1 MTKLI
6 GTNPNQ
12 VPSNA
17 DLGSAAFLDQKDFL
31 LSRGSSLSEI
41 DAVIVDAAVQ
51 VLVYDTTLDSDGG
64 EWRKRTEHTSWYNE
78 KLNTVTRGSRREFP
92 QVAIIVVSA
101 GQISIHDAD
110 DPTLP
115 MWMIFEGT
123 SYITW
128 ATASS
133 TLSRHRCAMVNGI
146 LGQVTNDGGTLMNF
160 VLDEV
165 TLMYNSETY
174 GLTSDNHSG
183 NKIEDRNRPSD
194 FTSSVGRSIKLC
206 YWSMNDIAM
215 IVRPNAKV
223 DVRTGLPI
231 PTIAVAT
238 DQGVSVIVDIIGN
251 SSYTALVYDIEAS
264 DNADSIETIDFLGP
278 DKITFYNSNHYSQ
291 SVFDIPTKDITVG
304 GSIHSGSEY
313 RYSGHAAITSGV
325 RAIETSNG
333 GGSVGESANDGHTLM
348 CGGNVGLSQFYRNP
362 SKPTNAMVAHTT
374 RKYATGWMHGDIKCA
389 TMCEIEPEITGR
401 NLISNSTFSGQTTG
415 WTNYLATISS
425 VNNKLRVDRV
435 TNTHNH
441 GNWAQH
447 KLDCDIGRTYYV
459 TMGIHG
465 ITNCSSLIRIGLG
478 LNAPWSWIFSQSPPG
493 GTYTFS
499 FVATQTTH
507 YLLLGQSS
515 PSANTN
521 STIDYDDVYVYEGV
535 RDRSNTGSDLQQFG
549 LLQTV
554 PVASGA
560 DLRAYTGFTP
570 GNYNGRRLER
580 PYNADLNVGTGDYT
594 IAFWCNDIGTG
605 SDLMGLGKRGVD
617 LSWNLYHDAGGG
629 LRMHVSSNGT
639 GYTSIFETQFNGYI
653 DRWTHVVITKIG
665 AFYSMY
671 VDGRERVSAIY
682 ADTLYNTSKPFM
694 IGAGTTNNTINSDA
708 KFALLRISKTGAT
721 AAQIEKMYRDEK
733 ALFEKDAKASIYG
746 TSNAISEMA
755 YDDSTE
761 TLHIGTS
768 SGRSSFQGLRRV
780 DNTVDAITT
789 SISAVSGYIAE
800 E

>member
-1 MTKLI
+1 MSKLI

-17 DLGSAAFLDQKDFL
+17 DLGSAAFLDQKDIL
-31 LSRGSSLSEI
+31 LSRGSSLSAIEG
-41 DAVIVDAAVQ
+41 VIVDSAVQ

-64 EWRKRTEHTSWYNE
+64 AWRKRTQHTSWYKE
-78 KLNTVTRGSRREFP
+78 KLNTATRGSRREFP

-101 GQISIHDAD
+101 TQIAIHDAD

-115 MWMIFEGT
+115 MWMIFPGT

-128 ATASS
+128 ATSS
-133 TLSRHRCAMVNGI
+133 SSLTRNRCAMVNGI

-165 TLMYNSETY
+165 TLMYNSDTY
-174 GLTSDNHSG
+174 GLTSNNHSG
-183 NKIEDRNRPSD
+183 NKIEDRNRPSA
-194 FTSSVGRSIKLC
+194 FTSTVGRSIKLC
-206 YWSMNDIAM
+206 FWNMNDIAM

-238 DQGVSVIVDIIGN
+238 DAGVSVIVDIIGN
-251 SSYTALVYDIEAS
+251 SGYSALVYDIEAGDNS
-264 DNADSIETIDFLGP
+264 DNIESIDFLGP

-291 SVFDIPTKDITVG
+291 SVFDIPAKDIAVA
-304 GSIHSGSEY
+304 GSIHSGSEH

-325 RAIETSNG
+325 RAIETSTG
-333 GGSVGESANDGHTLM
+333 AGSVGESANDGHTLM
-348 CGGNVGLSQFYRNP
+348 CGGTVGLSQFYRNP

-374 RKYATGWMHGDIKCA
+374 TRYATGWMHGDIKCA
-389 TMCEIEPEITGR
+389 TICEIEPEISGR
-401 NLISNSTFSGQTTG
+401 NLITNSVFSGLTVG
-415 WTNYLATISS
+415 WTAYLSTISA
-425 VNNKLRVDRV
+425 VNNKIRIDRV
-435 TNTHNH
+435 TNTNAH

-447 KLDCDIGRTYYV
+447 KLDCDIGRTYFV
-459 TMGIHG
+459 TMGIHA
-465 ITNCSSLIRIGLG
+465 ITNCTSLVRISNG
-478 LNAPWSWIFSQSPPG
+478 LNVPWSNIFSASPAG

-507 YLLLGQSS
+507 YLILGQNS

-535 RDRSNTGSDLQQFG
+535 RDRSNTGSDLQEHG
-549 LLQTV
+549 ILQTV

-560 DLRAYTGFTP
+560 DLRAYTGFGV
-570 GNYNGRRLER
+570 GNYSGSRLER
-580 PYNADLNVGTGDYT
+580 PYNADINVGTSDYT

-617 LSWNLYHDAGGG
+617 LSWNLYHDAAGG
-629 LRMHVSSNGT
+629 LRMHVSNNGT
-639 GYTSIFETQFNGYI
+639 GYTNIFETQFNGYI
-653 DRWTHVVITKIG
+653 DRWTQVVITKIG

-671 VDGRERVSAIY
+671 IDGRERASAVY
-682 ADTLYNTSKPFM
+682 ADTLFNTSKPFM
-694 IGAGTTNNTINSDA
+694 IGSGTTNNTINSDA
-708 KFALLRISKTGAT
+708 KFALLRISKTAAT
-721 AAQIEKMYRDEK
+721 AEQVEKMYRDEK

-746 TSNAISEMA
+746 TSNYINDMS
-755 YDDSTE
+755 YDNSTK
-761 TLHIGTS
+761 TLHIGTG
-768 SGRSSFQGLRRV
+768 SGRSSFQGLQRV
-780 DNTVDAITT
+780 DNSVDAITT